1 MILEKYSG
9 NIANSTSPIT
19 ADDILNIK
27 AYFFKHLNN
36 AQTFIHKAS
45 FFDKLALVI
54 DKIPTTDWVSIFS
67 ILWNESPYQ
76 TKLFSKM
83 LKTLEKVHFRNM
95 FIFQQKHCY
104 MMVSMK
110 IRL

>member
-54 DKIPTTDWVSIFS
+54 DKIPTTDWVSIFLS
-67 ILWNESPYQ
+67 YGMRVHIKRNYS
-76 TKLFSKM
+76 
-83 LKTLEKVHFRNM
+83 LKCSRH
-95 FIFQQKHCY
+95 
-104 MMVSMK
+104 
-110 IRL
+110 